1 MQRLRR
7 VPEVVLSA
15 GLIGFGLWTALF
27 GVFPTLVQ
35 RSVHLGVGLALIFLL
50 VPGWRRGA
58 VGRAADGLL
67 LVLSIAAA
75 VFLIAE
81 YEALPQRMGIPST
94 GDVVLGAVM
103 LVVVL
108 EACRRVASG
117 WLSLL
122 ALLAVAYAMFG
133 QHLPLPL
140 GHTGVRWS
148 RLLSYLY
155 TTTDGILGVPLGAS
169 ATYIV
174 LFLFFGAAL
183 QATGGG
189 DFFLDLC
196 HALMGRVRGGS
207 AKVAVLASAF
217 FGSISGS
224 AIANVA
230 TTGAITIPMMKR
242 SGFRPEFA
250 GAVEAV
256 ASTGGQIMPPI
267 MGASAFI
274 MAEILNIP
282 YREVVLAALIPA
294 LLYYLAILILVDI
307 EAVKS
312 RLHGLPDT
320 PRLGAVLRKGGVF
333 LFPLVLLVYML
344 IVRGYTPLVAGAWAV
359 LATFAV
365 APLNGYRR
373 LSPSVVWQ
381 SVRSAA
387 TGTLVV
393 MAACAAAGIIIGTVN
408 LTTLGYKLS
417 SFLVSVSGNNLPL
430 LLTLTML
437 TSFVLGIGLPTV
449 ATYLVLATLIAP
461 ALSSLGITPL
471 AAHLFV
477 FYYGIFAD
485 MTPPVAVTAYTA
497 AGFAG
502 ADPNRTG
509 WTATWLGFVAY
520 LMPFAFVYDPGLL
533 LQGDASQIATAV
545 ASSLIGIVAL
555 ASAIEGYWFG
565 DLGVLERILLALGA
579 LGLVLPEPATEF
591 AGLAAVVAVL
601 GRRPLLARWSRGRAA
616 TRKTQTWRD
625 NNA

>member
-1 MQRLRR
+1 MRQLRR

-35 RSVHLGVGLALIFLL
+35 RSVHLGLGLALVFLL

-58 VGRAADGLL
+58 LGRAADGLL
-67 LVLSIAAA
+67 LVLSLAAA
-75 VFLIAE
+75 VYLIVE

-94 GDVVLGAVM
+94 GDVVLGVVM

-133 QHLPLPL
+133 QRLPLPL

-174 LFLFFGAAL
+174 LFLLFGAAL

-207 AKVAVLASAF
+207 AKVAVFASSL

-224 AIANVA
+224 AIANAA
-230 TTGAITIPMMKR
+230 TVGAITVPMMVR
-242 SGFRPEFA
+242 SGFRREFA
-250 GAVEAV
+250 AAVEAV
-256 ASTGGQIMPPI
+256 ASTGGQIMPPV

-282 YREVVLAALIPA
+282 YRSVALAALIPA

-307 EAVKS
+307 EAVKC
-312 RLHGLPDT
+312 RLHGLSDT
-320 PRLGAVLRKGGVF
+320 PRLGAVLRKGALF

-344 IVRGYTPLVAGAWAV
+344 IIRGYTPLVAGAWAT

-365 APLNGYRR
+365 APFNGYRR
-373 LSPSVVWQ
+373 LSPSVVWE
-381 SVRSAA
+381 SVRGAA

-393 MAACAAAGIIIGTVN
+393 MAACAAAGVIIGTVN

-461 ALSSLGITPL
+461 ALASLGVSPL

-509 WTATWLGFVAY
+509 WVATWLGFVAY

-533 LQGDASQIATAV
+533 LQGDASQIVTAV
-545 ASSLIGIVAL
+545 ASSIVGIVAL
-555 ASAIEGYWFG
+555 AAAIEGYMFG
-565 DLGVLERILLALGA
+565 RLGLLERGLLVMAA
-579 LGLVLPEPATEF
+579 FGLVFYDPTMKL
-591 AGLAAVVAVL
+591 AGLALVIAVIGHRWLVA
-601 GRRPLLARWSRGRAA
+601 RRNRGLAG
-616 TRKTQTWRD
+616 TQGKEAWRHD
-625 NNA
+625 SA